1 MNILD
6 LQALLPL
13 LVIGAASVIV
23 MLQIA
28 IGRSLRLSLAL
39 TLLGFVAA
47 LATLPLAAA
56 VAPRQVTALLVIDN
70 YSLFFLGLILAGGIV
85 VAIMAYGYLAG
96 YQGRRDEFYVLL
108 LLASLGGAVLA
119 ASSHFAT
126 FFLGLETLSLALYG
140 MIGYRRQDGRGIEAA
155 VKYLILAGVTA
166 AFLLFG
172 MALVYFDLG
181 SMAFEAIAGL
191 ASAGG
196 SIPLE
201 LIVGFGLIIVGLGFK
216 LALVPFQLWT
226 PDVYQGA
233 PAPVTAFIATV
244 SKGAVFAV
252 LLRYFSRLPVN
263 EPGALF
269 WAFAA
274 ISIASMLFGNLLAL
288 LQSNVKRI
296 LAYSSIAHLGYLLI
310 PFLAA
315 GSFGPSAVGFY
326 LIAYFATT
334 LTAFGVVTVLS
345 TPGHEAEELEDYRGL
360 FYRRPWLAL
369 AFTVSLLSLAGIPPT
384 IGLIGKIY
392 LASAGVQSQ
401 LWVLLILL
409 ALASV
414 IGVFYYM
421 RVAVTLFRRQE
432 EELPASMRL
441 PSASWL
447 GSFAMAALTLLIVSM
462 GVFPAPLLNLVQSL
476 VVP

>member
-1 MNILD
+1 MNIID

-28 IGRSLRLSLAL
+28 IRRSLALSLAL
-39 TLLGFVAA
+39 TLVGFASA
-47 LATLPLAAA
+47 LATLPLAASI
-56 VAPRQVTALLVIDN
+56 APRQATALLVIDD
-70 YSLFFLGLILAGGIV
+70 YSLFFLGLILAGGLIV
-85 VAIMAYGYLAG
+85 AVLSYGYLGG
-96 YQGRRDEFYVLL
+96 YQGRRDEFYILL
-108 LLASLGGAVLA
+108 ILASLGGAVLA
-119 ASSHFAT
+119 CSSHFAS
-126 FFLGLETLSLALYG
+126 FFLGLETLSLTLYG
-140 MIGYRRQDGRGIEAA
+140 MVGYRRQDGRGIEAA

-181 SMAFEAIAGL
+181 SMDFEAIAGL

-196 SIPLE
+196 SLPLE
-201 LIVGFGLIIVGLGFK
+201 LVVGFGLLIVGLGFK
-216 LALVPFQLWT
+216 LALVPFHLWT

-233 PAPVTAFIATV
+233 PSPVTAFIASV

-252 LLRYFSRLPVN
+252 LLRYFSLLPIS
-263 EPGALF
+263 EPGVLF
-269 WAFAA
+269 SVFAA
-274 ISIASMLFGNLLAL
+274 ISVASMLFGNLLAL

-310 PFLAA
+310 AFLAG

-334 LTAFGVVTVLS
+334 LMAFGSVTVLS
-345 TPGHEAEELEDYRGL
+345 SAEHEAEDLEDYRGM
-360 FYRRPWLAL
+360 FYRRPWLATGF
-369 AFTVSLLSLAGIPPT
+369 AISLLSLAGIPPT

-401 LWVLLILL
+401 LWVLLIVL
-409 ALASV
+409 AVASV

-421 RVAVTLFRRQE
+421 RIAVTLFRRRE
-432 EELPASMRL
+432 EETPAVLQL

-447 GSFAMAALTLLIVSM
+447 ASFAMAALTLLIISM
-462 GVFPAPLLNLVQSL
+462 GVFPAPLLRLVQSL